1 MSKNGIDRI
10 GGVLLV
16 QFRDSHSLWKFAR
29 VPNFQAVFEQH
40 HLYTAVTCIVAVYNR
55 INNSF
60 GHGLSRQFGG
70 DIHLR
75 GMSAFAHVLVNAA
88 HHKPN
93 RHIHHLENGT
103 SVYLL

>member
-1 MSKNGIDRI
+1 MGKNGIDRI

-40 HLYTAVTCIVAVYNR
+40 HLYTAITCIVAVNNR

-60 GHGLSRQFGG
+60 GHGLRRQFGC

-75 GMSAFAHVLVNAA
+75 GMSAFAHVLVYAA

-93 RHIHHLENGT
+93 RHIHHLENGA